1 MNDMELNLIPLWE
14 LIIERN
20 LLTFTRMLLKGNIQR
35 SKIRPFMKSLLH
47 FVPTVSP
54 FYYNSLKNNKLLA
67 TEFLLEALKHSMN
80 SIAVE
85 NPKLYLEW
93 SPRRGVELEK
103 DNDQINEVFNNNKT
117 YLNSLNFFQYC
128 VCLGYAVFI

>member
-1 MNDMELNLIPLWE
+1 MDDMELNLIPLWE

-20 LLTFTRMLLKGNIQR
+20 FLTFTRILLKGNVEK
-35 SKIRPFMKSLLH
+35 SKNHTFMKSLLR

-85 NPKLYLEW
+85 SPNLYLEW
-93 SPRRGVELEK
+93 SPKRGVELEK
-103 DNDQINEVFNNNKT
+103 HNDQINEVFDNNT
-117 YLNSLNFFQYC
+117 YFNSLNFSSIFFS
-128 VCLGYAVFI
+128 LGYVIFI